1 MVTMPTRPTTTPPG
15 PWSFPSSQRFTLDN
29 GLRVIVHDL
38 PGQYVV
44 SAGLMLDVPLTSE
57 PEDLEGVALLTAS
70 TLSEGTHDHPGT
82 SFTEAVES
90 CGAVL
95 DAAVGQSHAHVL
107 VDVPGARLP
116 EAMALLAEAITQPH
130 GIDHCVE
137 PRLVIVDI
145 SEIHGQRDVLE
156 CCQRRDQV
164 VRLKDEADLLP
175 PKFGE

>member
-90 CGAVL
+90 SGEWISGLGMEPSDPQLAALWRREARTVAAYRDKYGIAVARGL
-95 DAAVGQSHAHVL
+95 GLVGDDASQRADAARARAATLRAQQLAARAAEPEPTTRSL
-107 VDVPGARLP
+107 RGA
-116 EAMALLAEAITQPH
+116 
-130 GIDHCVE
+130 G
-137 PRLVIVDI
+137 PRL
-145 SEIHGQRDVLE
+145 
-156 CCQRRDQV
+156 
-164 VRLKDEADLLP
+164 
-175 PKFGE
+175 

>member
-70 TLSEGTHDHPGT
+70 TLSEGTQLSPPVKLTTTSMPPSSRPNTRAPEQPPALRDPVGGGVVEADIGTERLQPGELLLARGAGDHR
-82 SFTEAVES
+82 
-90 CGAVL
+90 GAGL
-95 DAAVGQSHAHVL
+95 LGELDTAGADAAREI
-107 VDVPGARLP
+107 ARQLSP
-116 EAMALLAEAITQPH
+116 ALLEAREQ
-130 GIDHCVE
+130 GV
-137 PRLVIVDI
+137 
-145 SEIHGQRDVLE
+145 
-156 CCQRRDQV
+156 
-164 VRLKDEADLLP
+164 
-175 PKFGE
+175 